1 MGRVLQGKESE
12 MEEWT
17 RRRFLKGT
25 LVAGAAA
32 VIAACTP
39 KGGAPADSQG
49 DESSEE
55 ADPVEALAR
64 SQGKVMELDGEEVA
78 VYKDEEGD
86 VVKLSPVCPHQGC
99 TVGWNASEDTWDCPC
114 HASRFEPDGSYISG
128 PANEDLKPTS

>member
-1 MGRVLQGKESE
+1 

-25 LVAGAAA
+25 LMAGAAA

-39 KGGAPADSQG
+39 KGAPAGSQG
-49 DESSEE
+49 GESGEE

-64 SQGKVMELDGEEVA
+64 GEGEVMELDGEKVA
-78 VYKDEEGD
+78 VYKDDAGN
-86 VVKLSPVCPHQGC
+86 VAKLSPVCPHQGC
-99 TVGWNASEDTWDCPC
+99 KVEWNASEDTWDCPC